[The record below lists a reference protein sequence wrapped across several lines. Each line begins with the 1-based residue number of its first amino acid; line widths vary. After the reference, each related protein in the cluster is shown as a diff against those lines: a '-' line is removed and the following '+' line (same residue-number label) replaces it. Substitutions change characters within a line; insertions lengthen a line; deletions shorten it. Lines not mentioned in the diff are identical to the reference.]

1 MPLSEWL
8 LTAPGAISIG
18 ALTTRPLTPG
28 PARPSP
34 PPLRRTFGTAWTA
47 RGDRPELSGELPLPP
62 IDHLTG
68 LRPLAASAGATTFA
82 MPATAWLCARPPG
95 RALGGAVA
103 LLAETALSTAIQTMQ
118 PAATAV
124 APIDLKVNNLWA
136 TEA

>member
-1 MPLSEWL
+1 V
-8 LTAPGAISIG
+8 I
-18 ALTTRPLTPG
+18 
-28 PARPSP
+28 
-34 PPLRRTFGTAWTA
+34 
-47 RGDRPELSGELPLPP
+47 DRMLSGELPLPP

-82 MPATAWLCARPPG
+82 MPATAWLCAPPPG

-118 PAATAV
+118 PAVTAV